1 MSNILDKPSP
11 EAKALSLFLMA
22 YKTASPEHKEK
33 YKRIKKQWGKV
44 INKELSSE
52 EYTQEVQ
59 DTLESYG
66 GYKEVIEKTVQF
78 YIEKSGEWTLKGDD
92 QYCIDA
98 QNMAD
103 KILNQETEE

>member
-22 YKTASPEHKEK
+22 HKTTSPVYKEK
-33 YKRIKKQWGKV
+33 YKRVKKLWGQV
-44 INKELSSE
+44 LNNELSSSD
-52 EYTQEVQ
+52 YKQEVQ

-66 GYKEVIEKTVQF
+66 GYDEVIEKTVKF

-92 QYCIDA
+92 QYCQDA
-98 QNMAD
+98 QKIAD
-103 KILNQETEE
+103 KILSES

>member
-22 YKTASPEHKEK
+22 YKTSSPVHKEK
-33 YKRIKKQWGKV
+33 YKRIKKQWSKV
-44 INKELSSE
+44 LNKELSSE

-66 GYKEVIEKTVQF
+66 GYTEVVQKTVKF

-98 QNMAD
+98 RKVAD
-103 KILNQETEE
+103 ELSSEDPGE